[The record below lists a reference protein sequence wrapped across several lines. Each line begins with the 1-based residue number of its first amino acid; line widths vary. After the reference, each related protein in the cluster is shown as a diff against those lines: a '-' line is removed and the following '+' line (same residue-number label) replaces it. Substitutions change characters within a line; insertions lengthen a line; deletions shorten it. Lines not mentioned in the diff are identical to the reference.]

1 MVDTPALLAN
11 RLTQEGDK
19 TIAFFRVISP
29 SGWDQL
35 VYNEGA
41 KWNVQ
46 HILAHFVTTEKAV
59 SILTTDIMAGGSGAP
74 DNFDI
79 NSFNEKE
86 VVALKN
92 LSPEDLLNR
101 LSALRLTNIRIVS
114 GINPGDLVK
123 TGKHPYFGSAA
134 LIDIIK
140 LLYRHHQIHIRDIRR
155 VLPV

>member
-1 MVDTPALLAN
+1 VVDTPALLAN

-92 LSPEDLLNR
+92 LSPEDLLNQ

>member
-1 MVDTPALLAN
+1 MVDTPAHLAD

-19 TIAFFRVISP
+19 TMAFFQAISP
-29 SGWDQL
+29 TGWDQL

-41 KWNVQ
+41 RWNVQ
-46 HILAHFVTTEKAV
+46 QILAHFVATEKAV
-59 SILTTDIMAGGSGAP
+59 NILITDILAGGSGAP

-86 VVALKN
+86 VVARYN
-92 LSPEDLLNR
+92 QSSEDLLNQ
-101 LSALRLTNIRIVS
+101 LSQLRLTNIRIVS
-114 GINPGDLVK
+114 GMNPGDLAK

>member
-1 MVDTPALLAN
+1 MVDTPAYLAN

-19 TIAFFRVISP
+19 TMAFFRVISP

-46 HILAHFVTTEKAV
+46 HILAHFVATEKAV
-59 SILTTDIMAGGSGAP
+59 SILITDIMVGGSGAP

-140 LLYRHHQIHIRDIRR
+140 LLYRHHQIHIRDIRC